1 MLNTQI
7 LDMNNYVATNV
18 ELKPVTE
25 NDTEFLYELLKE
37 REGRINITHKGTPS
51 LDEHLDFVKNHDYTS
66 WNIIWVNDQKVGN
79 IYLTQ
84 RDEIGIF
91 ILQKFQ
97 GLGYGSNALKQFM
110 KKNGK
115 KRYLANI
122 NPTNYKSIQ
131 FFGKQGFVHIQNT
144 YHKKF

>member
-1 MLNTQI
+1 M
-7 LDMNNYVATNV
+7 V
-18 ELKPVTE
+18 LKPVTI
-25 NDTEFLYELLKE
+25 DDAKFLFDLLKQ
-37 REGRINITHKGTPS
+37 REGIVNISHKS
-51 LDEHLDFVKNHDYTS
+51 LPTWEEHVEFIKNNTYQS
-66 WNIIWVNDQKVGN
+66 WDIIWVDNVRIGN
-79 IYLTQ
+79 IYLTD

-91 ILQKFQ
+91 LDKKSQSN
-97 GLGYGSNALKQFM
+97 GYGSIAINEFM

-144 YHKKF
+144 YHKKLG

>member
-1 MLNTQI
+1 M
-7 LDMNNYVATNV
+7 
-18 ELKPVTE
+18 ELKKITI
-25 NDTEFLYELLKE
+25 DDAEFLYELLKQ
-37 REGRINITHKGTPS
+37 REGRVNISHHSAPIWE
-51 LDEHLDFVKNHDYTS
+51 EHLNYIKNHSYKS
-66 WNIIWVNDQKVGN
+66 WDIIWVDNNRIGN

-91 ILQKFQ
+91 VDKKFQ
-97 GLGYGSNALKQFM
+97 GHGYGSQALKQFM

-131 FFGKQGFVHIQNT
+131 FFGKHGFIHIQNT
-144 YHKKF
+144 YHKKMD

>member
-1 MLNTQI
+1 M
-7 LDMNNYVATNV
+7 

-25 NDTEFLYELLKE
+25 NDAEFLYELLKE
-37 REGRINITHKGTPS
+37 RKGRINISHKDTPS
-51 LDEHLDFVKNHDYTS
+51 WDEHLDFVKNYDYTS
-66 WNIIWVNDQKVGN
+66 WSMIYVNDQKVWN

-91 ILQKFQ
+91 ILKKFQ
-97 GLGYGSNALKQFM
+97 GLGYGSDALKQFM

-131 FFGKQGFVHIQNT
+131 FFGKHGFVHVQST
-144 YHKKF
+144 YHKKI

>member
-1 MLNTQI
+1 M
-7 LDMNNYVATNV
+7 D
-18 ELKPVTE
+18 LKAITLE
-25 NDTEFLYELLKE
+25 DAEFLYELLKQ
-37 REGRINITHKGTPS
+37 REGRVNISHRSIPTLTEQR
-51 LDEHLDFVKNHDYTS
+51 DYIENHSYQS
-66 WNIIWVNDQKVGN
+66 WDIIWVENNRVGN

-91 ILQKFQ
+91 VDKKFQ
-97 GLGYGSNALKQFM
+97 GSGYGSQALKQFM

-131 FFGKQGFVHIQNT
+131 FFGKHGFIHFQNT
-144 YHKKF
+144 YHKKFEG

>member
-1 MLNTQI
+1 M
-7 LDMNNYVATNV
+7 D
-18 ELKPVTE
+18 LKAVTIE
-25 NDTEFLYELLKE
+25 DAEFLYGLLKQ
-37 REGRINITHKGTPS
+37 REGRVNISHRSIPTLT
-51 LDEHLDFVKNHDYTS
+51 EHRDYIKNHSYQS
-66 WNIIWVNDQKVGN
+66 WDIILVDNNKVGN

-91 ILQKFQ
+91 LDKKFH
-97 GLGYGSNALKQFM
+97 GRGYGSQALKQFM

-131 FFGKQGFVHIQNT
+131 FFGKHGFVHIQNT
-144 YHKKF
+144 YHKKFD

>member
-1 MLNTQI
+1 M
-7 LDMNNYVATNV
+7 V
-18 ELKPVTE
+18 LKPVTI
-25 NDTEFLYELLKE
+25 DDAKFLFDLLKQ
-37 REGRINITHKGTPS
+37 REGIVNISHKS
-51 LDEHLDFVKNHDYTS
+51 LPTWEEHVEFIKNNTYQS
-66 WNIIWVNDQKVGN
+66 WDIIWVDNVRIGN
-79 IYLTQ
+79 IYLTD

-91 ILQKFQ
+91 LDKKYQSN
-97 GLGYGSNALKQFM
+97 GYGSIAITEFM

-144 YHKKF
+144 YHKKLG